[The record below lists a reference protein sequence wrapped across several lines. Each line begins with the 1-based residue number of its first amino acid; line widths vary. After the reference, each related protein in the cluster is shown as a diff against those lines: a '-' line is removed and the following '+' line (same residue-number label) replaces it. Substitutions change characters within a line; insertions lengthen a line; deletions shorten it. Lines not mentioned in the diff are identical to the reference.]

1 MFWNIPIQLLND
13 RADRSHTW
21 CQLFIGRRR
30 RQHTRSFRGGRAGWS
45 GMYAG
50 SIECLFDSAD
60 SSISKRSVTLYI
72 SHLTHQPEDF
82 FKWQTLAP
90 FATCMNSSCF
100 FGVSWNRNCKKRR
113 PGILSSFSLWIKAV
127 SIIPSPRAPRNTGT
141 PSRRLL
147 EWNLHVFP
155 RVWDWKQFCIQWL
168 ILSLKNWSFT
178 GQHSG
183 QKSYKLGSFYACPS
197 CDPYWSL
204 LCWEPHNLCT

>member
-1 MFWNIPIQLLND
+1 MPIIHWAETTTAYQKFQGRQGRVEWDVCMKYWMSIWFSRFLDLKTKC
-13 RADRSHTW
+13 HTLHKPLDTPTW
-21 CQLFIGRRR
+21 R
-30 RQHTRSFRGGRAGWS
+30 
-45 GMYAG
+45 
-50 SIECLFDSAD
+50 
-60 SSISKRSVTLYI
+60 
-72 SHLTHQPEDF
+72 F
-82 FKWQTLAP
+82 FKVTELWHVQLPSQLVWTVPVFLGEGEGA
-90 FATCMNSSCF
+90 
-100 FGVSWNRNCKKRR
+100 SWNRNCKKRR

-155 RVWDWKQFCIQWL
+155 MVWDWKQFCIQWL

-183 QKSYKLGSFYACPS
+183 QKSYKLGSF
-197 CDPYWSL
+197 DLYWSL